1 MIAPC
6 HSLQPN
12 GLHLIS
18 PCHHHHYHHHIDQR
32 NGYDAFEN
40 YDQYGD
46 ARDEADDDS
55 GDGISATNRI
65 LLFVLFSKCDRRQS
79 KEYAPLSVV
88 IISTNSIIIIIIKV
102 IIFLIMISIEWHMYK
117 LPLVIFII
125 AIINIIIF
133 IIVNYDDVD
142 DDDLV

>member
-46 ARDEADDDS
+46 ACEADDDF
-55 GDGISATNRI
+55 GDGISATNQI
-65 LLFVLFSKCDRRQS
+65 LLLLLF
-79 KEYAPLSVV
+79 LSV
-88 IISTNSIIIIIIKV
+88 
-102 IIFLIMISIEWHMYK
+102 
-117 LPLVIFII
+117 I
-125 AIINIIIF
+125 AGRAKNMHLCQLSS
-133 IIVNYDDVD
+133 YPQTA
-142 DDDLV
+142 LLLSLSKSSYS